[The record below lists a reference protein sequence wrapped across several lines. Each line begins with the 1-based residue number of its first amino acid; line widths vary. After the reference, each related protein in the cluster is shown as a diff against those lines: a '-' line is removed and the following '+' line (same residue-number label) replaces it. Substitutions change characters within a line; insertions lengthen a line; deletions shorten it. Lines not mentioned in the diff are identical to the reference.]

1 MGGLKSKIR
10 KEIWIKPMKDCDSMK
25 SPKLYVY
32 LLGQDDPR
40 KCTSVKLV
48 RFGYAIPITRQ
59 SIIKRRSI
67 LLNPFAGSIVSPL
80 DRGLAERSGIVALD
94 CSWNKALEVFSKPW
108 RGTHRRLPLLIPG
121 NPVSYGK
128 LGRLSSLEA
137 LAATL
142 IIISHE
148 ELARRIL
155 SLYKWGA
162 TFLELNRNLFD
173 VYSRSK
179 GEKDIREIE
188 REILDQQYPHP
199 N

>member
-1 MGGLKSKIR
+1 MMK
-10 KEIWIKPMKDCDSMK
+10 KPCKDYELMKH
-25 SPKLYVY
+25 PKLYVY
-32 LLGQDDPR
+32 LLGQDDPH
-40 KCTSVKLV
+40 KCTSAKLV

-59 SIIKRRSI
+59 SMIKRGGI
-67 LLNPFAGSIVSPL
+67 LLNPFADSIVTPL
-80 DRGLAERSGIVALD
+80 DRDLAEKFGIVALD

-162 TFLELNRNLFD
+162 TFLELNRNLLD
-173 VYSRSK
+173 AYSRSK
-179 GEKDIREIE
+179 GERDIREVE
-188 REILDQQYPHP
+188 REILDQQYPHSS
-199 N
+199 